1 MPRIIY
7 LYVVFKHVD
16 TLTSSIVTFT
26 RGFKRF
32 NGQLNFCI
40 KHCMDLKK
48 DGVDPMISIA
58 IVVKLADFTRSI
70 VIKYLLTAIFF
81 ASFVICVIQSIYI
94 ISKEP

>member
-1 MPRIIY
+1 
-7 LYVVFKHVD
+7 
-16 TLTSSIVTFT
+16 
-26 RGFKRF
+26 
-32 NGQLNFCI
+32 
-40 KHCMDLKK
+40 MDLKK